1 VRKTIV
7 IVGIIMAF
15 ILGTLVS
22 APTVAAVQG
31 EPFVFMQEEIDFIN
45 ELIMELQAQFA
56 PNVLLLHYE
65 QSDLVQVPSTTQLPE
80 QLIELAVWEIEK
92 DTAFVYDIKSSTP
105 LFDSSVFANIKGNVD
120 IGWYKSSDTTF
131 STTGMSWNT
140 IHDASAS
147 NFGFEVESDFIPQS
161 SLSSQTNFIAFGAA
175 YSGTEG
181 DPGEVKDFT
190 GTVTIHLLPGQSLNK
205 ICCPP

>member
-7 IVGIIMAF
+7 IFGIIMAF

-22 APTVAAVQG
+22 APSVTAAQG

-65 QSDLVQVPSTTQLPE
+65 QSDPVSVPSTIILPD
-80 QLIELAVWEIEK
+80 LIELAVWKIVK
-92 DTAFVYDIKSSTP
+92 DDTFVYDDASTP
-105 LFDSSVFANIKGNVD
+105 LFDSSVFANIIGNVD

-131 STTGMSWNT
+131 SPTGMSWNT
-140 IHDASAS
+140 IHEISAS
-147 NFGFEVESDFIPQS
+147 NFGYEVQSNFIPQS
-161 SLSSQTNFIAFGAA
+161 SLSSQTNFIAFGTANPFD
-175 YSGTEG
+175 EG
-181 DPGEVKDFT
+181 DGNVVKDFS
-190 GTVTIHLLPGQSLNK
+190 GTMTIHLLPGQSLVR
-205 ICCPP
+205 ISLP

>member
-65 QSDLVQVPSTTQLPE
+65 QSDLVQVPLTTQLPE

-105 LFDSSVFANIKGNVD
+105 LFDSSVFANIKGNVH
-120 IGWYKSSDTTF
+120 F
-131 STTGMSWNT
+131 
-140 IHDASAS
+140 
-147 NFGFEVESDFIPQS
+147 
-161 SLSSQTNFIAFGAA
+161 
-175 YSGTEG
+175 
-181 DPGEVKDFT
+181 
-190 GTVTIHLLPGQSLNK
+190 LLQE
-205 ICCPP
+205 